1 MPSGVFIH
9 YAGHLDAGGGGVQ
22 ACTRE
27 YYAELQTAGFRLTA
41 VEIPPDRR
49 LVTRLRRQ
57 VWSDPYANWID
68 VDDAVRRVQSAAPDA
83 EWVFINQH
91 YMSELA
97 PRLRGVLSPATRYVM
112 LSHGLESTDYLHE
125 MREIGGGPGPG
136 VSKRRTLMLG
146 WRLVQEARLN
156 RAFDHVFCL
165 SDFEKGIEHWLGSE
179 SVTMIPRT
187 VTPAPLAW
195 SPDGSRLGFVG
206 TLDHQPNREGLVL
219 FLRAYEAM
227 GGRGIVRVAGGPE
240 RAGRALSEEFRSM
253 RYLGPLSNE
262 QLEAEASTWSCFL
275 HPIFCYARG
284 ASTKLA
290 TALAWEIPIATTT
303 TGHRGYRWS
312 EGKLPTANDPASFA
326 ALAESM
332 LDAARARDV
341 RDQVRLVARSS
352 PTVEEI
358 AGLMRSALR
367 VG

>member
-27 YYAELQTAGFRLTA
+27 YFAELQRAGFELTP

-49 LVTRLRRQ
+49 LVTRLVRQ
-57 VWSDPYANWID
+57 VWSDPYGNW
-68 VDDAVRRVQSAAPDA
+68 VDADRGVERVLATARTP

-91 YMSELA
+91 FMSGLA
-97 PRLRGVLSPATRYVM
+97 PKLRRVLPPTTRFVM

-125 MREIGGGPGPG
+125 MRELGGGPGAHA
-136 VSKRRTLMLG
+136 SKQRALMLG

-165 SDFEKGIEHWLGSE
+165 SDFETGIEHWLGSE
-179 SVTMIPRT
+179 SVTVIPRT
-187 VTPAPLAW
+187 VTPAPLDW
-195 SPDGSRLGFVG
+195 SPEGSRLGFVG

-219 FLRAYEAM
+219 FLREYEKM

-240 RAGRALSEEFRSM
+240 RAGRALSDEFRTM
-253 RYLGPLSNE
+253 QYLGPLPNDR
-262 QLEAEASTWSCFL
+262 LEAEARTWSCFL

-290 TALAWEIPIATTT
+290 TALAWELPVATTT
-303 TGHRGYRWS
+303 TGHRGYRWTR
-312 EGKLPTANDPASFA
+312 GGLPTADSPTEFA
-326 ALAESM
+326 ALADSM
-332 LDAARARDV
+332 LDPARARET
-341 RDQVRLVARSS
+341 REQVQLVARSS
-352 PTVEEI
+352 PTVDEI
-358 AGLMRSALR
+358 ATVMRAALGL
-367 VG
+367 G